1 MPCSHGDYSFTEE
14 KRVSKNKCEKCY
26 ERDIQCVMMHT
37 RGAVPNFIWIRREGL
52 HQEALCFK
60 LRWKGLRVVWKHWSA
75 GRGNSTSILSEEE
88 GRIIVCLGLGYRQP
102 VHGMTEVCM
111 EAASLVPHCVPN
123 TEAVPKCSS
132 ALFENFWDF
141 LSDSLEMKRE
151 NLSHITLCHGLRIGF
166 NFIKNNTSSKHLY
179 FWYKFIE

>member
-26 ERDIQCVMMHT
+26 ERDIQCVMMLT

-111 EAASLVPHCVPN
+111 EAASLVSHVFQTQRLSQN
-123 TEAVPKCSS
+123 VLLLYMKT
-132 ALFENFWDF
+132 FETFCLTPLKW
-141 LSDSLEMKRE
+141 KGK
-151 NLSHITLCHGLRIGF
+151 T
-166 NFIKNNTSSKHLY
+166 
-179 FWYKFIE
+179 